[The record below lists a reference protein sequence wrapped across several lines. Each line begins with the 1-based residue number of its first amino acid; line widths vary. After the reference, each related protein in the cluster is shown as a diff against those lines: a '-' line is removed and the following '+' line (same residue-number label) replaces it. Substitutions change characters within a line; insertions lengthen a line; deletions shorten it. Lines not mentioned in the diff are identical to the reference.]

1 MQAKTGDRIL
11 IHGQRVGEPD
21 RKGIILD
28 VRGADGAPPY
38 VVEWSDREG
47 EHLFFPGPDAV
58 IKSAS
63 KRRR

>member
-1 MQAKTGDRIL
+1 MRAKKGDRIL

-38 VVEWSDREG
+38 VVEWLNEAG
-47 EHLFFPGPDAV
+47 EHLFFPGSDAI
-58 IKSAS
+58 IKSS
-63 KRRR
+63 RSR